1 MPLDN
6 PAAAWLVERQEG
18 ETGLWK
24 KDVQDA
30 QANALSQL
38 GD

>member
-1 MPLDN
+1 MPFGN
-6 PAAAWLVERQEG
+6 RAAAWLLERQEG

-38 GD
+38 